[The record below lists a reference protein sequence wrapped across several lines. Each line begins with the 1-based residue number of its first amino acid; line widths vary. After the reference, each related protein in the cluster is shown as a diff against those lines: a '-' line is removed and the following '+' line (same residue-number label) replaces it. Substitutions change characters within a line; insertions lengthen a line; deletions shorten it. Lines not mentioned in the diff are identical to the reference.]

1 MMPQQMEHDVTGKYS
16 THWLK
21 READSLGL
29 QKEPYRFY
37 SPEEKTPVTIDKK
50 KKKKPTQG

>member
-1 MMPQQMEHDVTGKYS
+1 MPQQMEHDVTGKYS